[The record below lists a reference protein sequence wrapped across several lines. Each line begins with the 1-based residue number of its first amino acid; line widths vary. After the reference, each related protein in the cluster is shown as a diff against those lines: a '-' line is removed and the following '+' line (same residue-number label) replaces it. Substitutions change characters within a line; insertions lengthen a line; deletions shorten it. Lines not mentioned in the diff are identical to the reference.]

1 MTASL
6 FGSQAAQ
13 SHSTVGHILA
23 AYDPLVLNF
32 APTQTDINRYEASKD
47 YAELGRNLLIDVEV
61 LDERDTA
68 QNGELERWLA
78 QVEGDIE
85 GYRKAYRELTGVG
98 LAALG
103 MPAIE
108 QDA

>member
-6 FGSQAAQ
+6 FRHHGDQ

-32 APTQTDINRYEASKD
+32 APTQTDINRYEASN

-78 QVEGDIE
+78 LVEGDIE
-85 GYRKAYRELTGVG
+85 GYRKAHRGLTGVG

-103 MPAIE
+103 TPAIE